1 MHMVSCQPLWIQE
14 LLNSYATDTRAQE
27 LLSRLAL
34 QSPDEQGY
42 SLDKGLIR
50 YKGRLWIA
58 ENTSLQSKLISALHD

>member
-50 YKGRLWIA
+50 YNGRLWIA